1 MLLAYPKPWLHY
13 DVPLLLSISHPSE
26 LFEQRQKALIRKWY
40 DDLVLEGSGC
50 IWLTVQN
57 GGYVNP
63 TNHPYPLKRQFRDP
77 YHPWW
82 DKQERRDFGEPV
94 HEDNDILGMFSLE
107 EYTHMS
113 PARALLLW
121 GCFISAVLGLSYAV
135 KQNYP
140 DRPSAPKE
148 YPDGLEAEL
157 GGPHAL
163 RVSNPPRR
171 REIPVNL

>member
-1 MLLAYPKPWLHY
+1 M
-13 DVPLLLSISHPSE
+13 
-26 LFEQRQKALIRKWY
+26 
-40 DDLVLEGSGC
+40 
-50 IWLTVQN
+50 IWIPGLTVQN

-63 TNHPYPLKRQFRDP
+63 TNDPYPLKRQFRDP

-94 HEDNDILGMFSLE
+94 HEDNDILGLFSLE

-113 PARALLLW
+113 PGRGLLLW
-121 GCFISAVLGLSYAV
+121 SGFIATILGLGYAV
-135 KQNYP
+135 SQTYP

-148 YPDGLEAEL
+148 YTGGLETEL

-163 RVSNPPRR
+163 RVSVQPSLSKNNANCDLSGMEGR
-171 REIPVNL
+171 

>member
-1 MLLAYPKPWLHY
+1 
-13 DVPLLLSISHPSE
+13 
-26 LFEQRQKALIRKWY
+26 
-40 DDLVLEGSGC
+40 
-50 IWLTVQN
+50 VQN

-82 DKQERRDFGEPV
+82 DKQERRDFGEPL
-94 HEDNDILGMFSLE
+94 HEDNDILGVFALE

-113 PARALLLW
+113 PGRAALLW
-121 GCFISAVLGLSYAV
+121 AGFISAVLGLSYVV
-135 KQNYP
+135 KQTYP

-148 YPDGLEAEL
+148 YPDGLETEL

-163 RVSNPPRR
+163 RVSNQPAQGKMM
-171 REIPVNL
+171 LTATSQAWKAGDKL